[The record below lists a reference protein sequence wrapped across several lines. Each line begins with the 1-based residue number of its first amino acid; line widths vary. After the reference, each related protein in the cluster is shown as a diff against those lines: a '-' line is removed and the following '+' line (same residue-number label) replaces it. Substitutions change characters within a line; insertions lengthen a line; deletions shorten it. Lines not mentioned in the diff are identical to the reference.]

1 MLTFAVKNNKNEKN
15 DIPCILAFQ
24 SVYANLQV
32 GVRQPTSR
40 CTPTYK
46 SVYANL
52 HIGVR
57 QLKVGI
63 MGLFY

>member
-1 MLTFAVKNNKNEKN
+1 M
-15 DIPCILAFQ
+15 IYP
-24 SVYANLQV
+24 VYWHFN
-32 GVRQPTSR
+32 R